1 MNLPPM
7 TKEQKITLLFTAV
20 LIVLYFIY
28 WLSKSNKIVYKD
40 NDYKV
45 KPYDSKV
52 IDSLEVRLKKQTQL
66 NDAYVVR
73 INELEQSMDSIKT
86 LISANSKKI
95 TTIKKRR
102 TDEKKVNYSAWTDN
116 EFTRFFANRYQQH

>member
-28 WLSKSNKIVYKD
+28 WLSKPNKIIYKD

-52 IDSLEVRLKKQTQL
+52 IDSLEFRLKKQTQL

>member
-7 TKEQKITLLFTAV
+7 TKEQKITLLFTAL

-28 WLSKSNKIVYKD
+28 WLSKSNKVVYKD

-45 KPYDSKV
+45 KPYDLKV